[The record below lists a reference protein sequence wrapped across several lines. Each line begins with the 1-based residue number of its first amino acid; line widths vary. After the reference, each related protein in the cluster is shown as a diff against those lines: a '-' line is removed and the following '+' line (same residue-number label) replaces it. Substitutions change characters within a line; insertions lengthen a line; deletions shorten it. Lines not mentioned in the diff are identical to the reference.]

1 MEHHHHHHEHERK
14 FTIPTYVINLRR
26 REDRRKRFIENNGSK
41 IQFDFFDA
49 FDAKGEGL
57 TYDGL
62 KQRGFD
68 TNQTWKD
75 PQDGQHLSYGGVGCF
90 ISHFWLWQRCIKLN
104 HPIMILEDDVII
116 EDEFDCQEIL
126 DLLIEGYNLVYPGYA
141 EQGTAKP
148 VKGKTGLVIPDY
160 PYWASSYAITP
171 EAAKILVNDEIKQ
184 NIIPVDEY
192 ITTKLPELNPIGYEK
207 RIIHQIPKDGTSD
220 VDPHWGRD
228 RSYFQDYHVH
238 SFNNDNE
245 GVESLAEFVHELPD
259 NDVVIYYADES
270 KFKKYV
276 ENEIGRKFLY
286 TSCGIIKREEDAFM
300 PNLAE
305 GKDDFNSEVYVAR
318 VSWIKKMLS
327 HSFKK
332 YVINLEHRKD
342 RKEVF
347 ENNNSEILGEY
358 EFSDAVNGYEL
369 SYNELKEY
377 GYDVNHDWIDPI
389 LKTPLTKGEVGC
401 FLSHYSLWVECIE
414 KNETFIIFED
424 DAIVTDRF
432 NELEI
437 QSLLHKNYNFIYLG
451 WKEMLESKNLN
462 DTFVIPKYPYW
473 GLAYVIT
480 PEAAKVLVKKNIE
493 KSIIPVDEYLPT
505 MMDKLRPI
513 AYNVNVVNARSREDA
528 GSNINPNNCYDYY
541 VDFDVHAITVGT
553 DESKCSKLYE
563 SASYSN
569 IEFTNIGKDVIWH
582 GGEMEKGKGGGQK
595 INLLREHLKTL
606 PNDDVVLFCDAYDV
620 FLNSKIE
627 EFAARYLGFKKK
639 VVFAAESSCWPDDT
653 LAASMEELILSQFGG
668 YDTPYKYLNSGIF
681 MGRVSELKRIVG
693 TKIKNDGD
701 DQLYYQKKWL
711 SEKYD
716 MIIDTDNYM
725 FQCHEQEVRKGD
737 NGMLYNPRT
746 QCFNLCY
753 HGNGGEDAKT
763 KFNQLYSSL
772 YASSSPIVYIPTHNY
787 TKLKDDILLIPFLTP
802 SMCDSIIELSERH
815 GGYKNDEGDDVP
827 GQEIRLHEIGLSEK
841 LEFHWQKCIAPML
854 NEEFNPCAYYG
865 IRDAFII
872 KYTMEGQRDLRL
884 HSDASLV
891 TGSIKLNNEYTG
903 GELYFPRQDL
913 SNKDIPVGDC
923 ILFPG
928 QVSHPHT
935 SKELES
941 GTKFSL
947 TIWTK
952 RNKND

>member
-1 MEHHHHHHEHERK
+1 MQHHHHEHE
-14 FTIPTYVINLRR
+14 TQPAVIPTYVINLSR
-26 REDRRKRFIENNGSK
+26 REDRRKRFIEDNGSK
-41 IQFDFFDA
+41 IPFVFFDA
-49 FDAKGEGL
+49 FDAKGL
-57 TYDGL
+57 AYHRLKYDV
-62 KQRGFD
+62 GFD

-75 PQDGQHLSYGGVGCF
+75 PQDGQHLSHGGVGCF
-90 ISHFWLWQRCIKLN
+90 ISHFRLWEKCIDMNSPLL
-104 HPIMILEDDVII
+104 ILEDDVII
-116 EDEFDCQEIL
+116 EDEFNYEALI
-126 DLLIEGYNLVYPGYA
+126 DLVLEGYNLVYPGYA

-148 VKGKTGLVIPDY
+148 IEGKTGLVIPDY
-160 PYWASSYAITP
+160 PYWASSYVITP
-171 EAAKILVNDEIKQ
+171 EAAKILATEDARK

-192 ITTKLPELNPIGYEK
+192 ISTKLSELNPIGYEK

-228 RSYFQDYHVH
+228 RSYFQDYYVH
-238 SFNNDNE
+238 SFNNSNDGE
-245 GVESLAEFVHELPD
+245 QSLAEFIHELPEH
-259 NDVVIYYADES
+259 DVVIYYADEN

-286 TSCGIIKREEDAFM
+286 TSCGIIRGEDDAFM

-318 VSWIKKMLS
+318 VSKIREMLN
-327 HSFKK
+327 HSFEK
-332 YVINLEHRKD
+332 YVINLENRKD

-347 ENNNSEILGEY
+347 ENNNSRRLGKY

-369 SYNELKEY
+369 SYNQLKEY

-401 FLSHYSLWVECIE
+401 FLSHYSLWQQCIE

-424 DAIVTDRF
+424 DAIVTERYS
-432 NELEI
+432 EVEI
-437 QSLLHKNYNFIYLG
+437 QSLLHKGYNFIYLG

-462 DTFVIPKYPYW
+462 DKFVIPKYPYW

-480 PEAAKVLVKKNIE
+480 PEAAKVLVKKKIE
-493 KSIIPVDEYLPT
+493 KSIIPLDEYLPT
-505 MMDKLRPI
+505 MMDKLKPV
-513 AYNVNVVNARSREDA
+513 AYRENVVESRGREDA
-528 GSNINPNNCYDYY
+528 GSNINPNSCYDYFM
-541 VDFDVHAITVGT
+541 DFNVHAITVGT

-569 IEFTNIGKDVIWH
+569 IGITNIGKDVIWH

-606 PNDDVVLFCDAYDV
+606 PDNDVVLFCDGYDV
-620 FLNSKIE
+620 FINDKLE
-627 EFAARYLGFKKK
+627 EFAARYLSFKKK
-639 VVFAAESSCWPDDT
+639 VVFAAESTCWPDDT
-653 LAASMEELILSQFGG
+653 LAASMEKLILSQFGG

-681 MGRVSELKRIVG
+681 MGRVSELKRIVKS
-693 TKIKNDGD
+693 KIKNDGD

-716 MIIDTDNYM
+716 IIIDTDCYM

-746 QCFNLCY
+746 QCYNLCY
-753 HGNGGEDAKT
+753 HGNGGEDAKN
-763 KFNQLYSSL
+763 KFNELYSSL

-787 TKLKDDILLIPFLTP
+787 TKLKDDILLIAFLTP

-841 LEFHWQKCIAPML
+841 LEFHWQKCVAPIL
-854 NEEFNPCAYYG
+854 HEEFHPCNYYG

-872 KYTMEGQRDLRL
+872 KYTMQGQKDLRL

-891 TGSIKLNNEYTG
+891 TGSIKLNSSYTG

-935 SKELES
+935 SKELKS